1 MLHSFSL
8 KYKQKRGK
16 YLLCLLIQ
24 SGKVHILMELE
35 FYRVERGNR
44 RKHRYTGWKV
54 DNSFIAA
61 SLLSINITKK
71 VK

>member
-1 MLHSFSL
+1 
-8 KYKQKRGK
+8 
-16 YLLCLLIQ
+16 
-24 SGKVHILMELE
+24 MELE

-44 RKHRYTGWKV
+44 QKHKYTGWKV